1 MATYVIGDV
10 QGCYDELQLLLQD
23 IKFNKHKDKLIFAG
37 DILNK
42 GPKSLETVNF
52 IMSLGESAQV
62 VLGNHEILFLAVSY
76 NYLPSSSK
84 NTFDNIVKAKNL
96 KEIQEWLCNQSLLVK
111 VNNTFVVH
119 AGIPHIWS
127 PKKAL
132 KRANKVEFVLKNPT
146 TRRLLL
152 ANLFNNEIEKWNKE
166 LEGIDRWLCILNYFT
181 RMRTI
186 DKNGGLNLKF
196 SSTIDQVPENFK
208 PWFKLKHKKFENKYK
223 IVFGHWA
230 AIKGETKD
238 SDTIALDTGCVF
250 GGRLSC
256 YCVETNKRYSVKA
269 LKSYKDI

>member
-1 MATYVIGDV
+1 M
-10 QGCYDELQLLLQD
+10 
-23 IKFNKHKDKLIFAG
+23 
-37 DILNK
+37 
-42 GPKSLETVNF
+42 
-52 IMSLGESAQV
+52 
-62 VLGNHEILFLAVSY
+62 
-76 NYLPSSSK
+76 
-84 NTFDNIVKAKNL
+84 
-96 KEIQEWLCNQSLLVK
+96 CNQSLLVK

-132 KRANKVEFVLKNPT
+132 KRANEVEFVLKNPT

-269 LKSYKDI
+269 LKAIRIFSMDILVINGPNLNLLGKRQPHIYGNKTIEDINNELHKQHIIIM

>member
-23 IKFNKHKDKLIFAG
+23 VKFDKHKDKLIFAG

-42 GPKSLETVNF
+42 GPKSLEIVNF

-84 NTFDNIVKAKNL
+84 NTFDDILKAKNL
-96 KEIQEWLCNQSLLVK
+96 KEVQEWLCNQSLLIK
-111 VNNTFVVH
+111 VNNTFIVH

-132 KRANKVEFVLKNPT
+132 KRANEVEFVLKNST

-152 ANLFNNEIEKWNKE
+152 ANLFNNEMEKWNKE

-186 DKNGGLNLKF
+186 DKNGRLNLKF

-238 SDTIALDTGCVF
+238 SDAIALDTGCVF

-256 YCVETNKRYSVKA
+256 YCVETHKRYSIKA